1 MSDPKAYPLEP
12 SADEM
17 RTMLEQV
24 TNRVIEHIDSLPAQP
39 ASYDTDGREVANSFA
54 ETLPETGTDLHT
66 LLDRIFVEAVPHSF
80 NPAGPEYLA

>member
-54 ETLPETGTDLHT
+54 ETLPETGTDTCRHLLIT
-66 LLDRIFVEAVPHSF
+66 LRKASPGVVCM
-80 NPAGPEYLA
+80 